1 MCNDSQKKEGR
12 KIENLN
18 RHPGQLSKKINNKDR
33 GKSSL
38 LIYLAVE
45 ENALTM
51 S

>member
-1 MCNDSQKKEGR
+1 MIAKKRKEE